1 MARGKD
7 VHRAYGYLAP
17 LSRHAG
23 RLSVLLYV
31 AKAGVDGRSLGAVYR
46 EFPGKKVEEVRRVVL
61 DLVDHGWLAIARSD
75 LRVRFDV
82 VTRLQVDVREAYMA
96 AGLLDH
102 VRDAV
107 ILDALAVL
115 DPVYLRAEALRFPA
129 VEPGWLQLPA
139 LASFL
144 SRQLGVEWE
153 GVQ

>member
-1 MARGKD
+1 MARGRD
-7 VHRAYGYLAP
+7 VHRSYGYLSP
-17 LSRHAG
+17 LSRLGG
-23 RLSVLLYV
+23 RLEVLLFV
-31 AKAGVDGRSLGAVYR
+31 ARGGVDGRKLINVYR
-46 EFPGKKVEEVRRVVL
+46 EFAAKRAEEVRRVLL
-61 DLVDHGWLAIARSD
+61 DLVDHGWLALERPD

-82 VTRLQVDVREAYMA
+82 VTRLRVDVREAYTA

-153 GVQ
+153 GVL